1 MKKKAF
7 RAQPVAR
14 PGYPMLGE
22 LDAGALRKWGLVAV
36 GGLLLGGAACKQPPP
51 GEPPL
56 TRKEEVAAQKAAH
69 APAVQALDAG
79 APPAQYIGPPGEPP
93 LDRNRQTGK
102 APAQGTEADRGWA
115 AAATARGA
123 EGSPEVGLGT
133 PKGRGFAPQPDP

>member
-1 MKKKAF
+1 MKKKSF
-7 RAQPVAR
+7 RERKVDGPN
-14 PGYPMLGE
+14 YPRLKD

-93 LDRNRQTGK
+93 LDRVELEKANADPATAKRAKHPPRERRRIAGGLRPPRLEERK
-102 APAQGTEADRGWA
+102 APR
-115 AAATARGA
+115 
-123 EGSPEVGLGT
+123 
-133 PKGRGFAPQPDP
+133 K